1 LNRYDSV
8 DALPAIPQ
16 ERIFIDAIIL
26 DEELQLERELI
37 EEELRPI
44 DAFWAAY
51 EPRATWPQILPMQ
64 EFEPEP
70 DWQLNILQLQFLKH
84 LVYHGEIGSLEA
96 VGLAH
101 HLAFRT
107 AYELF
112 CDKWGNYALQTTVR
126 EAANLTSAL
135 QVVV

>member
-1 LNRYDSV
+1 MSRYESDE
-8 DALPAIPQ
+8 DLPAIPQ

-37 EEELRPI
+37 EEELRLI

-51 EPRATWPQILPMQ
+51 QPRATWPQILPMQ

-70 DWQLNILQLQFLKH
+70 EWQLNVLQVQFLKH

-101 HLAFRT
+101 HLSFTT

-112 CDKWGNYALQTTVR
+112 CDKWGSFALLSVQ
-126 EAANLTSAL
+126 EADKLWHEMQAVA
-135 QVVV
+135 